1 MHSYSSLTDYA
12 ATPRGCFAEPC
23 SPLLTL
29 SNCCCYFV
37 NTQDLGLVV
46 KCLYAL
52 GSTVQA
58 TVPEFGGPHLG
69 ARIAKANKREW
80 TPEQLAAARLNGA
93 ISKQSAGSSDT
104 MERSTIV
111 KTGITSGAGEQLNF
125 LYIVEPLFVVRIVVD
140 AQTSFGSALT
150 QAL

>member
-1 MHSYSSLTDYA
+1 
-12 ATPRGCFAEPC
+12 
-23 SPLLTL
+23 
-29 SNCCCYFV
+29 
-37 NTQDLGLVV
+37 V

-111 KTGITSGAGEQLNF
+111 KTGITSGAGEQLNSPI
-125 LYIVEPLFVVRIVVD
+125 YC
-140 AQTSFGSALT
+140 S
-150 QAL
+150 